1 MSKYTLFLITLATV
15 LLAYWA
21 LNYDPRVS
29 ELNDLLSQETEL
41 SRYPYQFKV
50 IELDKGTAVMSS
62 PRSPQV
68 SVLKFLS
75 IIKPELRRKN
85 PDSPEVIAAQKE
97 LAHHQQKAKKMVLSQ
112 PDVNQVRWELDK
124 GWFAGYGIYVDNM

>member
-1 MSKYTLFLITLATV
+1 MSKYTLFLVSLAIAI
-15 LLAYWA
+15 LAYWA
-21 LNYDPRVS
+21 WNYDPRVS

-41 SRYPYQFKV
+41 SSYPYQFKV
-50 IELDKGTAVMSS
+50 IELHKGTAVMSS
-62 PRSPQV
+62 PRSPQM

-75 IIKPELRRKN
+75 IIKPELPRKN

-112 PDVNQVRWELDK
+112 PDVNQIRWELDK
-124 GWFAGYGIYVDNM
+124 GWFAGYGIYVDDY

>member
-1 MSKYTLFLITLATV
+1 
-15 LLAYWA
+15 

-85 PDSPEVIAAQKE
+85 PDSPEVIAAQEE
-97 LAHHQQKAKKMVLSQ
+97 LAYHQQKAKKIVLSQ

-124 GWFAGYGIYVDNM
+124 GWFAGYGIYIDD